1 MDRSNDDNDNDNNI
15 DGSNKKNKNQIRLK
29 SMHSLGNLQPILI
42 KGNNKQSNI

>member
-1 MDRSNDDNDNDNNI
+1 MDRSNNDNDYI